1 MYRERRPALKT
12 IFLLII
18 FVVGMSVLLHS
29 ITTDDNIDS
38 TIIAKKGNYDKVST
52 LKGISQEKVI
62 ELIKTDEEYISKE
75 NDKNEKINDIKENS
89 YFAKLKKSN
98 ILRENNTI
106 DTSKQFN
113 IIKFVNDENTI
124 SHTIKSMPTKQ
135 LIDRFNQMND
145 LDRISTILTIMSRN
159 EFKGEYIAQ
168 LESAN
173 TSILKEENKTKVEI
187 EKIEKPFNEK
197 FDQTVE
203 KELQTLEKIR
213 KYSIVAVISWL
224 LFMACL
230 LSWIIG

>member
-1 MYRERRPALKT
+1 MFSYRESFIRVLIMT
-12 IFLLII
+12 FLAI
-18 FVVGMSVLLHS
+18 VCCV
-29 ITTDDNIDS
+29 
-38 TIIAKKGNYDKVST
+38 TIIGEPNTDLDIKISLFKSVSREQVVQAIKQDKEY
-52 LKGISQEKVI
+52 ISQEK
-62 ELIKTDEEYISKE
+62 EKEEQ
-75 NDKNEKINDIKENS
+75 INKIKENS
-89 YFAKLKKSN
+89 YFEKLKNSN

-106 DTSKQFN
+106 DPSKQFN

-203 KELQTLEKIR
+203 KELQTLEQIR